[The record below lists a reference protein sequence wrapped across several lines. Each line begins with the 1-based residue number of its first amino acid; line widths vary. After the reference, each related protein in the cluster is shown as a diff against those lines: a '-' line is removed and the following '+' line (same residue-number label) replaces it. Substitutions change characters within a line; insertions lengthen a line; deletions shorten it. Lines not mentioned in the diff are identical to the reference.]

1 MAKNI
6 LITGGAGFIGSNLA
20 LKLLSLGH
28 KVRVLDNLAT
38 QVHGKKPQNSSL
50 FLSIKNNVEFILGSV
65 TCEKDL
71 IAALDDI
78 DTVVHFAAE
87 TGTGQ
92 SMYAIHHYS
101 NVNIDGTVLLL
112 ELIAKNKLPVK
123 KIVIASSRAVYGEG
137 KYFCREHDF
146 IYPPARLVSNMEN
159 GDFDVH
165 CPVCDEIVDFVP
177 SDETTPVSPSSVY
190 GVTKLTQEQMGLIVG
205 KAIGMSVIALR
216 FQNVYGPGQS
226 LSNPYTGILSI
237 FATRICNGNSI
248 NIFEDG
254 KESRDFLF
262 IDDAIRATVGAIDF
276 SPPIFES
283 LNVGSGQPTDI
294 ATIARIMQSSFSTFV
309 PTQITGQFRIGDIRH
324 NVADLSKIQS
334 ILGFK
339 PEITIEEGIQKFT
352 EWVKT
357 EEVQHD
363 NYEQSLTELRE
374 KGLLRSPLT

>member
-112 ELIAKNKLPVK
+112 ELIAKKKLPVK
-123 KIVIASSRAVYGEG
+123 KIVIASSRAIYGEG

-165 CPVCDEIVDFVP
+165 CPVCNEVVDLVP

>member
-1 MAKNI
+1 VSKNI

-165 CPVCDEIVDFVP
+165 CPVCDEVVDFVP

-294 ATIARIMQSSFSTFV
+294 ATIARIMQSSFSTSV
-309 PTQITGQFRIGDIRH
+309 PTKITGQFRVGDIRH

-334 ILGFK
+334 MFGFK

-374 KGLLRSPLT
+374 KGFLRSPLT

>member
-112 ELIAKNKLPVK
+112 ELIAKKKLPVK